1 MTFRNLKS
9 PLGMTCEAVNTT
21 KHFKS
26 VFPHRSVNLLSR
38 EIKGTM
44 LVSLESLREYTNSI
58 FFFLFHITKHS
69 QQGNI
74 ISYAI
79 IHKTYAELILD
90 FKIDFWLLLKNSF
103 LVITNLIWL
112 NYFLS
117 FSRRLSQVPW
127 LISSETLKIELISS
141 NKFYGFSFD

>member
-44 LVSLESLREYTNSI
+44 LVSLEFIEGDHRGLVHWE
-58 FFFLFHITKHS
+58 
-69 QQGNI
+69 
-74 ISYAI
+74 
-79 IHKTYAELILD
+79 ELHGRD
-90 FKIDFWLLLKNSF
+90 G
-103 LVITNLIWL
+103 T
-112 NYFLS
+112 
-117 FSRRLSQVPW
+117 
-127 LISSETLKIELISS
+127 
-141 NKFYGFSFD
+141 